1 MNIKPLVIG
10 DLVAR
15 LPIVQGGMGV
25 GVSLSNLA
33 GAVAAAGGVGVISS
47 AQIGFLEEDFLS
59 NTVEAN
65 IRALKEHVRLAK
77 EKSKGGIIGV
87 NIMVALTNYSKYVE
101 AAIESGADIII
112 SGAGMPT
119 MLPKIAKGSSIKL
132 APIISSL
139 KGAKVLLKLWDRH
152 NKIAPDMLV
161 IEGPK
166 AGGHLGFS
174 KDTLETD
181 IENFDKVVPEII
193 NEVKIYEEK
202 YNKKIPVII
211 AGGVFDGFD
220 IAKYLKL
227 GASGVQ
233 MATRFVG
240 TYECDASDKYK
251 NSYIECKEE
260 DIAIVSS
267 PVGMPGRAILNKF
280 AKTSKEGK
288 IPVTYCYNCLTPCNP
303 KDTPYCISKALINA
317 VKGNVDEGLLFC
329 GSNAYKVNKL
339 VSVKELMNE
348 LEQEILSVEE

>member
-119 MLPKIAKGSSIKL
+119 MLHKIAKGSSIKL